1 VKFRKGDVVIEL
13 TDPNTFI
20 LAERQGFE
28 PVCEELQSEPI
39 PEPEP
44 IQEPDQEPDD
54 LEELRERAKEMGIR
68 NAHSMKR
75 ETLLKKIAEN

>member
-1 VKFRKGDVVIEL
+1 MKFRKGDVVIEL

-39 PEPEP
+39 PEP

-75 ETLLKKIAEN
+75 ETLLKKIADKE

>member
-1 VKFRKGDVVIEL
+1 MKFRKGDVVIEL

-20 LAERQGFE
+20 LAERQGLE

-39 PEPEP
+39 PEP